1 MKAFVFVKR
10 ITRPIGNA
18 IKRQNHR
25 QIFFRHGH
33 RAVFIAMNDGDGCA
47 PVALTADTP
56 VTQTPSGF
64 LLAQAFGNQVGGYSF

>member
-1 MKAFVFVKR
+1 MEAFVFVER
-10 ITRPIGNA
+10 IARSIGNA

-25 QIFFRHGH
+25 QIFFRYGH
-33 RAVFIAMNDGDGCA
+33 RAVLIAMNDGDGCA

-64 LLAQAFGNQVGGYSF
+64 LLAQAFGNQGGGYSF

>member
-10 ITRPIGNA
+10 IARPIGNA

-33 RAVFIAMNDGDGCA
+33 RAVFFAMNDGDGCA
-47 PVALTADTP
+47 PIALTADTP

-64 LLAQAFGNQVGGYSF
+64 LLTQAFGNQVGGHGF